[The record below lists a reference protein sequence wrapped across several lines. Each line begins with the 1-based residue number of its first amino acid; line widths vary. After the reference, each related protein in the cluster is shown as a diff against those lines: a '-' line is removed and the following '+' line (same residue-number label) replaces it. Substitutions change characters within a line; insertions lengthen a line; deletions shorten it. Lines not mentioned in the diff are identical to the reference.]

1 MANKR
6 IAGII
11 VEIGGDT
18 TKLGRALEDVDK
30 RSSELSKELGEVN
43 KLLKLDPG
51 NTELIAQKQ
60 KILAEQIDNTAKR
73 LEILRDAEDQVTAAF
88 ERGEAS
94 EEELRAIQREVIATE
109 QKLGGYEKAAKE
121 TAEAE
126 EKIGDA
132 AEESAEDLEKQE
144 DAAEDAK
151 EELKALAEKGADKA
165 AKCIIALGAA
175 VGATVTAIGK
185 LVFDA
190 AEAADEL
197 GDMSKKTGLSTE
209 QLQIYRYTADMC
221 GTSLE
226 TVTGAQAKLVKS
238 MSSAKKGTGETAAAF
253 ERLGVKVRDDV
264 TGEMRSADDVF
275 MDVIDA
281 LGEIPNETE
290 RDTYAMQIFG
300 KSAQDLNGLIL
311 EGADGLREYSNEA
324 KELGVILSDDAID
337 TLGEVQTELKKVRAQ
352 FDTTKK
358 NVAAKFAPAVTR
370 VLTAIGKLLKKGGDM
385 INDPRIEKAIDKLVR
400 AFEKFID
407 KALDK
412 ALDLIPKVV
421 NVLGF
426 LIENFDKLAI
436 ALGAVWLV
444 CKGVSVVTGVITAIK
459 SVKSAI
465 EAAETAIGASAT
477 ATMGWIGVIGAAV
490 AALIALCGTI
500 AKKHKEHME
509 EITATS
515 TEVET
520 KLKEVA
526 DSMKSAKEEYEHSIG
541 TSSAAADMAEK
552 YLERLEELESQ
563 GEMTADEQRE
573 YNELVA
579 KLKAV
584 MPDLNVELDEN
595 TGLLKDGAAALMEQV
610 KNWKAKIKLEAIE
623 ERLRK
628 TYEAQVDLQLAMNKA
643 QDDLIGKQEL
653 YNKLWEAKQ
662 YTDNEGMYRYLDLLR
677 EAKEVY
683 GASGFDE
690 FEKVFRKAY
699 VAANDATAAYTANVT
714 EAEELVDVYTEASAE
729 VEAMA
734 SATDTASDA
743 IDGLGDSLEET
754 GEEADEFAA
763 EHTQKVIGA
772 VQDMFN
778 KIETK
783 TDLTMGKITKTLKH
797 NFEALQQYEENM
809 QIIAERGA
817 SESVMTY
824 LEGLGIEQ
832 AGVIDMIAH
841 STDKEFKA
849 FVDQFDK
856 NTDGAYAAG
865 KKWGKQAGA
874 GIVDGMDS
882 KESSIKKSGKK
893 AARALAKAF
902 TDILEIKS
910 PSRLFKR
917 YARFTG
923 QGYIDEFEN
932 ITPDM
937 AEASANAAE
946 AVSNA
951 FHPKTSFLDRALQ
964 GRSAAT
970 EAAQTS
976 GVSNLMNKLDTIIRA
991 VEEGQ
996 MIMLDG
1002 ETLVGATAERMDSA
1016 LGGRAILAGR
1026 RAFA

>member
-18 TKLGRALEDVDK
+18 TKLGRALEGVDK

-73 LEILRDAEDQVTAAF
+73 LEILREAEDQVTAAF

-209 QLQIYRYTADMC
+209 QLQIYQYTADMC
-221 GTSLE
+221 GSSLE
-226 TVTGAQAKLVKS
+226 TITGAQAKLVKS
-238 MSSAKKGTGETAAAF
+238 MASAKKGTGETAAAF
-253 ERLGVKVRDDV
+253 ERLGVKVRDEV

-290 RDTYAMQIFG
+290 RDTLAMQIFG

-311 EGADGLREYSNEA
+311 EGADGLRDYSKEA
-324 KELGVILSDDAID
+324 KELGVVLSDDAID

-358 NVAAKFAPAVTR
+358 NIAAKFAPAVTR

-400 AFEKFID
+400 SFEKFID

-426 LIENFDKLAI
+426 LIENFDKLAL
-436 ALGAVWLV
+436 ALGAVWIV

-490 AALIALCGTI
+490 AALIALCGTLV
-500 AKKHKEHME
+500 KKHKEHME

-526 DSMKSAKEEYEHSIG
+526 DSMKSAQEEYEHSIG

-595 TGLLKDGAAALMEQV
+595 TGLLKDGAAALKEQV

-690 FEKVFRKAY
+690 FEKVFQKAY

-714 EAEELVDVYTEASAE
+714 EAEGLVDVYTEASAE

-754 GEEADEFAA
+754 GEEADEFAT

-778 KIETK
+778 EIETK
-783 TDLTMGKITKTLKH
+783 TDLTMDKITKTLKH
-797 NFEALQQYEENM
+797 NYDALQQYEDNM
-809 QIIAERGA
+809 RIIAERGA

-856 NTDGAYAAG
+856 NTGAAYDAG

-882 KESSIKKSGKK
+882 KENSIKESGKK

-902 TDILEIKS
+902 TNILEIKS

-964 GRSAAT
+964 GRSAAA

-976 GVSNLMNKLDTIIRA
+976 GVSNLMNKLDKIIRA
-991 VEEGQ
+991 VEEGR

-1002 ETLVGATAERMDSA
+1002 DTLVGATAERMDSA